1 MNIHTQNPKYPYHV
15 SAGAVV
21 LNSKNQ
27 VALQYFKHN
36 AGHDNVYYLMR
47 ESLENNTTIEETL
60 ANGLMKEMG
69 ITAQIRHF
77 VGSRVTTFLDA
88 DGNEITKTT
97 IYYLCDLISVDES
110 KKDPENPEGSSE
122 VKFFDLSDAIKI
134 TQDQLKRTNY
144 LDICEFDILQNV
156 AKLI

>member
-1 MNIHTQNPKYPYHV
+1 MNIHTQNPNYPFHISV
-15 SAGAVV
+15 GAVV
-21 LNSKNQ
+21 LNSKKQ

-47 ESLENNTTIEETL
+47 ESLQDNNTIEQTL

-77 VGSRVTTFLDA
+77 VGSRVTNFLDS

-97 IYYLCDLISVDES
+97 IYYLCDLVSIDES
-110 KKDPENPEGSSE
+110 QKDPENPEGVSE
-122 VKFFDLSDAIKI
+122 VKFFDIDEAIKI
-134 TQDQLKRTNY
+134 TQEQLKRTNY

-156 AKLI
+156 AKLV